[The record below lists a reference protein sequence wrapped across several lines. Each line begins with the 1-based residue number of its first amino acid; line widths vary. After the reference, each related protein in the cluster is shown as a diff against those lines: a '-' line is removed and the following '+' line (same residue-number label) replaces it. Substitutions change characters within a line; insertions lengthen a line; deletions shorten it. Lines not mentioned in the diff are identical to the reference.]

1 MSQSL
6 LLETGPAVSSAGT
19 SARSTRLGTLV
30 MNPRQRMRRIRT
42 KRRGSG
48 RRRVI
53 RSLTK
58 RSHDIRNVALQV
70 GPRLPCIRTGSEA
83 KPTNA
88 ILAGVRGGTGAVMSA
103 APSRGGIAM
112 LHAMIHD
119 PALRTSAIWQRR
131 RTVTLKAVRCGSLA
145 VFTLTTIRHGSL
157 AITLGKAGECQRWRR
172 GSTCRRRRMLRR
184 VKSRGLVRSRRLRV
198 LLL

>member
-1 MSQSL
+1 MSQLL
-6 LLETGPAVSSAGT
+6 LLETRSVVSSAGT
-19 SARSTRLGTLV
+19 SARSTRLGALA

-58 RSHDIRNVALQV
+58 RSLVRNHDIRNVALQV

-103 APSRGGIAM
+103 APTRGGIAM
-112 LHAMIHD
+112 LHEMIHD
-119 PALRTSAIWQRR
+119 PALRTSAICQRR
-131 RTVTLKAVRCGSLA
+131 RTVTLKAARHGSLA
-145 VFTLTTIRHGSL
+145 VVTLTTIRHESL
-157 AITLGKAGECQRWRR
+157 AMSLGK
-172 GSTCRRRRMLRR
+172 M
-184 VKSRGLVRSRRLRV
+184 V
-198 LLL
+198 LTGGR